1 MAENVAAIVYSRTI
15 IRFACIHFIFKL
27 HFISHYVLVVLLMSD
42 PVKIV
47 QEGGGGER
55 EARKAGEVEEPE
67 S

>member
-15 IRFACIHFIFKL
+15 IRFACIHFIFTL
-27 HFISHYVLVVLLMSD
+27 HFISHSVLVILLMSD

-55 EARKAGEVEEPE
+55 EATKAGEVEEPE